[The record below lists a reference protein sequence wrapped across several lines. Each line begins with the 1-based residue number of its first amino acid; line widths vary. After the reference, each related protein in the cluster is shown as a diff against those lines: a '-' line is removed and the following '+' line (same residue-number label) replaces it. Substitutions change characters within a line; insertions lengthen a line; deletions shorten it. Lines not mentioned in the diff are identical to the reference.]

1 MRYGPSAEP
10 RRIIVF
16 PEEAEPLSLLRS
28 VKRINSFPF
37 PLNHLQVKN
46 TQISFVEKH
55 LYACVSF
62 LRFKK
67 SPELPKDYFVLTLG
81 MPYLV
86 QSPRLK
92 MAVEPYPGRFTTH
105 IPIGSIEDID
115 NELMGWLADVHRF
128 ALTK

>member
-1 MRYGPSAEP
+1 MDR
-10 RRIIVF
+10 
-16 PEEAEPLSLLRS
+16 
-28 VKRINSFPF
+28 
-37 PLNHLQVKN
+37 PLNHEESLFFRKKPNLYPCYVRLSELILSRFPSTIIQVKN

-115 NELMGWLADVHRF
+115 NELMGWLADAHRF